1 MPDMNLPRS
10 GHVMAVMDG
19 RLTVLGG
26 HSSWNITTLRSME
39 YFNAISD
46 RWENLTQALNEDIV
60 DFAGQGNL
68 PISLFNSKC
77 QIDV

>member
-1 MPDMNLPRS
+1 
-10 GHVMAVMDG
+10 
-19 RLTVLGG
+19 
-26 HSSWNITTLRSME
+26 ME

-60 DFAGQGNL
+60 DFAGQGDL
-68 PISLFNSKC
+68 PFSLFNSKC